1 MSTKI
6 YLFQTTIIFN
16 LLKLHYLKV
25 SRDYQHSAYLYF
37 EHLTNVSRLFLFLHF
52 LLTPNFCSAFQLENS
67 TPGLA
72 TCDKEDPKMTS
83 SLSSM
88 YNSFTNF
95 KYLST
100 RMQFFTAAGI
110 LIVTLQPIS
119 NLP

>member
-1 MSTKI
+1 MSPDFFFSCT
-6 YLFQTTIIFN
+6 FC
-16 LLKLHYLKV
+16 LHPTFALI
-25 SRDYQHSAYLYF
+25 SL
-37 EHLTNVSRLFLFLHF
+37 
-52 LLTPNFCSAFQLENS
+52 SAFQLENS

-100 RMQFFTAAGI
+100 RMRFFTAAGI
-110 LIVTLQPIS
+110 LIITLQPIS